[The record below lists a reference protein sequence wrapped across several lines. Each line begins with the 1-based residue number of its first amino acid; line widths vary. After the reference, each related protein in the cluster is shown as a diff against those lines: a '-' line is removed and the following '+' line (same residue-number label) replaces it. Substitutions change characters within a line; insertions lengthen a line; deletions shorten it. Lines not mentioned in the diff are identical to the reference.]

1 MNYIKEYY
9 KKISSGVITTSKKIR
24 IQYEKLADLIDNP
37 ETNFI
42 ENYDGTKDFYEY
54 DQSYADHVI
63 KFIERFCVHIKGP
76 LAGKPIILE
85 LWQKAFIA
93 ALYGFVDTKT
103 GYRKHQRIHLY
114 IARKNGKV
122 FA

>member
-1 MNYIKEYY
+1 MNYIKEYH
-9 KKISSGVITTSKKIR
+9 KKISNGVITTSKKIKM
-24 IQYEKLADLIDNP
+24 QYEMLVDLIDKP

-42 ENYDGTKDFYEY
+42 ENYDGTKEYYIY
-54 DQSYADHVI
+54 DQSYAQHVI
-63 KFIERFCVHIKGP
+63 DFIERFCVHIKGP

-85 LWQKAFIA
+85 LWQKAFIS
-93 ALYGFVDTKT
+93 ALYGFVHKETEF
-103 GYRKHQRIHLY
+103 RRFQRIHLY